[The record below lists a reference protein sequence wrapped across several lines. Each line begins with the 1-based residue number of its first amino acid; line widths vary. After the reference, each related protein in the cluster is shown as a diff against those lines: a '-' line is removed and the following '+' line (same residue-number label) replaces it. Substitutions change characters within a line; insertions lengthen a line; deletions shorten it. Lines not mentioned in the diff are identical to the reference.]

1 MPEPKEFPMFQR
13 RTSRRRTRES
23 RDRMLALK
31 VKSPRIMLFDFLKLG
46 GRFVKFGLILVAVM
60 ALGFAGR
67 LGWEELFVKNTE
79 EFGIKEVPLT
89 DFEGEAPRFLTHS
102 RIVATT
108 GLDLDA
114 SIFALDT
121 DEIEETLKNLPETT
135 EARVTRRLPGTLKI
149 EISERTPVAWLDCD
163 RLGIVQRDRAAG
175 LLIDE
180 AGIPFKCASQN
191 LWDYA
196 ERLPVIRVLQA
207 EDYEIQEGQE
217 IKHKGLQ
224 YALDLVNLA
233 SASMEGFERPAWVI
247 VKDEITLEMM
257 TLGRTIATLSYFEQ
271 ERQLE
276 KLTQLVSHARAKGRE
291 LKSVNLIP
299 ERFIPVEYREES

>member
-1 MPEPKEFPMFQR
+1 MFQR

-31 VKSPRIMLFDFLKLG
+31 VQSPRILFFDFLKLG
-46 GRFVKFGLILVAVM
+46 GRFMKFGLILMAVM
-60 ALGFAGR
+60 ALGFVGR

-102 RIVATT
+102 RIVVTT

-121 DEIEETLKNLPETT
+121 NELEETLRNLPETT

-149 EISERTPVAWLDCD
+149 EVSERTPVAWLDCD
-163 RLGIVQRDRAAG
+163 QLGVVQRDRAAG

-180 AGIPFKCASQN
+180 AGVPFKCASQT
-191 LWDYA
+191 LWDFA

-207 EDYEIQEGQE
+207 EDHEIMEGQE
-217 IKHKGLQ
+217 IKHEGTAIRLGSGKLGIRFHGGFRASGL
-224 YALDLVNLA
+224 
-233 SASMEGFERPAWVI
+233 GHCERRDYPRNDDPRKNHCYSLLLRAGTSTPKACQAYWPCPGQGQGV
-247 VKDEITLEMM
+247 EISKPHS
-257 TLGRTIATLSYFEQ
+257 G
-271 ERQLE
+271 
-276 KLTQLVSHARAKGRE
+276 
-291 LKSVNLIP
+291 
-299 ERFIPVEYREES
+299 

>member
-1 MPEPKEFPMFQR
+1 M
-13 RTSRRRTRES
+13 
-23 RDRMLALK
+23 
-31 VKSPRIMLFDFLKLG
+31 KL
-46 GRFVKFGLILVAVM
+46 GLILVAVM

-121 DEIEETLKNLPETT
+121 DELEETLRDLPEITD
-135 EARVTRRLPGTLKI
+135 ARVTRRLPGTLKI

-163 RLGIVQRDRAAG
+163 KLGIVQRDRAAG

-180 AGIPFKCASQN
+180 AGVPFKCASQT
-191 LWDYA
+191 LWDFA
-196 ERLPVIRVLQA
+196 ERLPVIRVLKA
-207 EDYEIQEGQE
+207 EDHEIMEGQE
-217 IKHKGLQ
+217 IKHEGLQ

-233 SASMEGFERPAWVI
+233 TDSMEGFERPAWVI

-257 TLGRTIATLSYFEQ
+257 TLGKTIATLSYYEQ
-271 ERQLE
+271 EHQLE
-276 KLTQLVSHARAKGRE
+276 KLTKVVSHARSKGRE
-291 LKSVNLIP
+291 LASVNLIP
-299 ERFIPVEYREES
+299 DRFVPVEYREES

>member
-1 MPEPKEFPMFQR
+1 MFQR

-31 VKSPRIMLFDFLKLG
+31 VQSPRIMFFDFLKLS
-46 GRFVKFGLILVAVM
+46 GRFMKFGLILVAVM

-102 RIVATT
+102 RIVETT
-108 GLDLDA
+108 GLDLNA

-121 DEIEETLKNLPETT
+121 DELEETLRNLPETT

-149 EISERTPVAWLDCD
+149 EVSERMPVAWLDCD
-163 RLGIVQRDRAAG
+163 QLGIVQRNRTSG

-180 AGIPFKCASQN
+180 NGVPFKCASET
-191 LWDYA
+191 LWSFS
-196 ERLPVIRVLQA
+196 ERLPVIRVLEA
-207 EDYEIQEGQE
+207 EDHEIMAGRE
-217 IKHKGLQ
+217 IKHAGLK

-233 SASMEGFERPAWVI
+233 SNSMEGMERPAWVI

-257 TLGRTIATLSYFEQ
+257 TLGRTIATLSYYEQ
-271 ERQLE
+271 EHQLE
-276 KLTQLVSHARAKGRE
+276 KLTKLVSHARAKGRE
-291 LKSVNLIP
+291 LASVNLIP
-299 ERFIPVEYREES
+299 DRFIPVKYREDS